1 MFYLYKYITLNEN
14 KQVAGAGHRGLL
26 LNKKILMTPRAS
38 NGEQTEKPITETSL
52 IADRMAG

>member
-1 MFYLYKYITLNEN
+1 MKIN
-14 KQVAGAGHRGLL
+14 KWQGPAIGACSLI
-26 LNKKILMTPRAS
+26 KKFLDDPRAS